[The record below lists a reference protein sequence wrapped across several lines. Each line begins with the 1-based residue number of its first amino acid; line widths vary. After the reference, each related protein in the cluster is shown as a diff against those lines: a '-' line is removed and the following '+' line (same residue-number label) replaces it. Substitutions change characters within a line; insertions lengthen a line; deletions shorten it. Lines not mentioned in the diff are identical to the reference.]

1 METIIGLTVMMMVP
15 GYFVLQAKMLA
26 RYRGRWRL
34 AAALPL
40 GLMLPALAVSLASL
54 AAGSNLWPL
63 AAIFAAPV
71 CCLAL
76 LIVGGTRWFREGEF
90 V

>member
-1 METIIGLTVMMMVP
+1 METLVGLTVMLMVP

-26 RYRGRWRL
+26 RYRGGWRL

-40 GLMLPALAVSLASL
+40 GLMLPAVAVSLFGF

-63 AAIFAAPV
+63 FAILAAPV
-71 CCLAL
+71 CCFVLFV
-76 LIVGGTRWFREGEF
+76 VGSVRWFREGDF

>member
-1 METIIGLTVMMMVP
+1 MEMLVGLTVMLMVP

-26 RYRGRWRL
+26 RYRGGWRL

-40 GLMLPALAVSLASL
+40 GLMLPTVAISLAGL

-63 AAIFAAPV
+63 AMIFAAPV
-71 CCLAL
+71 GCLAL
-76 LIVGGTRWFREGEF
+76 LIVGGVRWFREGEF